1 MGMLLA
7 LAYRMVEADRFTR
20 VGHFKQEQTLALM
33 GVGCSGNTVGLTGLG
48 KVARF
53 MVPRI
58 RAFDMHILY
67 TKRIRLGPEKENAL
81 GIEWALQA
89 QGLATQGRSLSTP
102 APLRALRAPTPDPA
116 WSRPVMGEGV
126 TSCPRAGCGKSACPV
141 R

>member
-7 LAYRMVEADRFTR
+7 LTYRMVEADRFTCA
-20 VGHFKQEQTLALM
+20 GHFKQEQTLALM
-33 GVGCSGNTVGLTGLG
+33 GVRCPGNTVGLIGLG

-67 TKRIRLGPEKENAL
+67 TPASAPRRKTPSVSNGRRASTAAQRLRLYRANSSAKP
-81 GIEWALQA
+81 
-89 QGLATQGRSLSTP
+89 RSL
-102 APLRALRAPTPDPA
+102 RATANEKR
-116 WSRPVMGEGV
+116 
-126 TSCPRAGCGKSACPV
+126 PRARIAIIGIIAAIELRCARIDKAQ